1 MIPRDSPV
9 VPADAKPHALRA
21 LADLRSKVL
30 RGTQAGMAPR
40 WLGELLFDDLSTAM
54 QAGVL
59 PAARSR
65 FDLSEIRYRD
75 ELARQKR
82 TSDPD
87 NRILNATYKQV
98 DEAIRTIASKLDQL
112 SSAAGPPSRTG
123 KPKGFGSATETFRV
137 NRVTWV
143 LRVSGPLHET
153 DANDRR
159 ANIRLL
165 PEIREARRPSSASPP
180 ARPTA
185 RRLLRLTILP
195 TVLASIAVALFVLPA
210 PERPAQRVHAEL
222 RDIQKFTVRYAGQQ
236 SNGYS
241 PLCGCV
247 AEKRPEE
254 WWGLAFVARAATLTN
269 NCGCPFT
276 KFTITGAAP
285 TTIRW
290 KRETYRVTAIVE
302 MVDAPAAMSDSD
314 FDTLLAGRTVPAGAK
329 VLWSS
334 PVESDEISLV
344 TKGHIHVSLR
354 GDTPMAAWLPRE
366 TSTISVESRPGVFN
380 SAPGHTVIRESY
392 QPWPEALLAHIRQ
405 QPQDLAGGEYPL
417 ADFLGPDVVFWSDDA
432 DALLN
437 TTQFTKRAPAIEGRT
452 TFTIVHVTKPPFSAR
467 VAVMPYPQR
476 DYDADVQ
483 RKDPSHGLINH
494 TVEDAGSVEMK
505 LYDLDVQQRDAS
517 AAYSKLAARDKV
529 WIDDIPNT
537 AATLVPILPDG
548 SDDLKHPVHLP
559 PYRAEEFRY
568 PPGPT
573 RPGIN
578 VFGPLRMLAL
588 EGARG
593 EIGLGANQRVSLSV
607 PSTMELRKIRD
618 VRRELGAV
626 RMPVPGSRDAPTLTI
641 DASADLY
648 VDGKEM
654 PERSLLLRRW
664 RTILASVFAV
674 AAVFAAIAAH
684 PIVKGRSLLRKK
696 RAPLPT

>member
-1 MIPRDSPV
+1 MIVGDDLV
-9 VPADAKPHALRA
+9 LPADTKPHALRA
-21 LADLRSKVL
+21 LADLRAKIL
-30 RGTQAGMAPR
+30 RGTQTGMAPR
-40 WLGELLFDDLSTAM
+40 WLGELLFDELSTAI
-54 QAGVL
+54 QADVL

-65 FDLSEIRYRD
+65 FELTEIRYRD
-75 ELARQKR
+75 QLKKEGR

-87 NRILNATYKQV
+87 DRIWKATYNKV
-98 DEAIRTIASKLDQL
+98 DEAIRTIAEKLDRRN
-112 SSAAGPPSRTG
+112 SVPHPTAA
-123 KPKGFGSATETFRV
+123 KGTQRAFGSANETFRV
-137 NRVTWV
+137 DGVTWT
-143 LRVSGPLHET
+143 LRVSGPLHGT
-153 DANDRR
+153 NSDDKR

-165 PEIREARRPSSASPP
+165 PEISEVYRPSAISPSV
-180 ARPTA
+180 RPTA
-185 RRLLRLTILP
+185 HRLLRLTVLP

-290 KRETYRVTAIVE
+290 RRETYRVNAVVE
-302 MVDAPAAMSDSD
+302 MVDAPQAMSDSD
-314 FDTLLAGRTVPAGAK
+314 LDTILAGRSVPASCK

-334 PVESDEISLV
+334 AVESDEISLV

-354 GDTPMAAWLPRE
+354 GDTPVAAWLPRG
-366 TSTISVESRPGVFN
+366 TSTVSVESRPGVFN

-392 QPWPEALLAHIRQ
+392 QPWPESLLAHVRQ
-405 QPQDLAGGEYPL
+405 QPQDLAGREYPL
-417 ADFLGPDVVFWSDDA
+417 ADFLGPVVFWSDDA

-476 DYDADVQ
+476 DYDEDVQ

-494 TVEDAGSVEMK
+494 TVEDTGSVEMK

-517 AAYSKLAARDKV
+517 AAYSRLAARDKV
-529 WIDDIPNT
+529 WIDGIPNT
-537 AATLVPILPDG
+537 AATLVPVLPDG

-559 PYRAEEFRY
+559 PYSAAEFRY
-568 PPGPT
+568 PPGPA

-578 VFGPLRMLAL
+578 VFGPLRMLTL

-593 EIGLGANQRVSLSV
+593 EIGLGANQRVSLAV
-607 PSTMELRKIRD
+607 PSTMELRNIRD

-648 VDGKEM
+648 VDGQEM
-654 PERSLLLRRW
+654 PERSALARYW
-664 RTILASVFAV
+664 RVILATFLVI
-674 AAVFAAIAAH
+674 AAVVVIASHSTA
-684 PIVKGRSLLRKK
+684 KGRTLLPKK
-696 RAPLPT
+696 RPTTQQK